1 MLISSR
7 LRAPG
12 ALGKEAVRAS
22 RATLEEENRE
32 ADRNLAKPLI
42 GPVQWRKHIHFCC
55 HHISAV
61 TTSRAPSHYTLPP
74 SLLQGGGGAL
84 PLLCHCFALYF
95 ADHIDCQK
103 SIPNSLV
110 TSQARGLLLIK
121 AKL

>member
-103 SIPNSLV
+103 SI
-110 TSQARGLLLIK
+110 
-121 AKL
+121 AKFSGHKSSKGFIVD